1 MLQHYSKLLFLISFI
16 LLCVTLYISFI
27 VGTIPITFKDIL
39 NQLTT
44 GHVSNVET
52 IIDLRLPRIIIALCV
67 GAMLSVSG
75 ALLQAVLQNPLAEA
89 QLLGVSSGALVM
101 RMILVLMTP
110 HLFFVIPLLS
120 FIGGMIPFLLLFLL
134 SLKFNFQPTRMI
146 LIGVA
151 MYAMHAMLTGLLD
164 LFAQNPFLKIPQGL
178 TMKTW
183 NDVKIIVISASIG
196 LVITLLLISKVNLLA
211 LEDKQANN
219 LGFHITKYRLII
231 GGVAVFLASASSAIV
246 GPLTFV
252 GLIIPHIVRKLIG
265 SNYKKVIPL
274 SMILGGWFVVAT
286 DLLGR
291 TLHPPL
297 EIPANVI
304 MMLIGGPVLIYLIC
318 KGAINDAN

>member
-110 HLFFVIPLLS
+110 HLFFVISLLS

-151 MYAMHAMLTGLLD
+151 MYAMLTGLLD

-196 LVITLLLISKVNLLA
+196 LVITLLLISIVNLLA

-231 GGVAVFLASASSAIV
+231 GA
-246 GPLTFV
+246 
-252 GLIIPHIVRKLIG
+252 
-265 SNYKKVIPL
+265 
-274 SMILGGWFVVAT
+274 
-286 DLLGR
+286 LL
-291 TLHPPL
+291 
-297 EIPANVI
+297 
-304 MMLIGGPVLIYLIC
+304 YF
-318 KGAINDAN
+318 

>member
-120 FIGGMIPFLLLFLL
+120 FIGGMIPFYYYF
-134 SLKFNFQPTRMI
+134 S
-146 LIGVA
+146 
-151 MYAMHAMLTGLLD
+151 
-164 LFAQNPFLKIPQGL
+164 
-178 TMKTW
+178 
-183 NDVKIIVISASIG
+183 
-196 LVITLLLISKVNLLA
+196 
-211 LEDKQANN
+211 
-219 LGFHITKYRLII
+219 
-231 GGVAVFLASASSAIV
+231 
-246 GPLTFV
+246 
-252 GLIIPHIVRKLIG
+252 
-265 SNYKKVIPL
+265 
-274 SMILGGWFVVAT
+274 
-286 DLLGR
+286 
-291 TLHPPL
+291 
-297 EIPANVI
+297 
-304 MMLIGGPVLIYLIC
+304 
-318 KGAINDAN
+318 

>member
-110 HLFFVIPLLS
+110 HLFL
-120 FIGGMIPFLLLFLL
+120 
-134 SLKFNFQPTRMI
+134 
-146 LIGVA
+146 
-151 MYAMHAMLTGLLD
+151 
-164 LFAQNPFLKIPQGL
+164 
-178 TMKTW
+178 
-183 NDVKIIVISASIG
+183 
-196 LVITLLLISKVNLLA
+196 
-211 LEDKQANN
+211 
-219 LGFHITKYRLII
+219 
-231 GGVAVFLASASSAIV
+231 
-246 GPLTFV
+246 
-252 GLIIPHIVRKLIG
+252 
-265 SNYKKVIPL
+265 
-274 SMILGGWFVVAT
+274 
-286 DLLGR
+286 
-291 TLHPPL
+291 
-297 EIPANVI
+297 
-304 MMLIGGPVLIYLIC
+304 
-318 KGAINDAN
+318 